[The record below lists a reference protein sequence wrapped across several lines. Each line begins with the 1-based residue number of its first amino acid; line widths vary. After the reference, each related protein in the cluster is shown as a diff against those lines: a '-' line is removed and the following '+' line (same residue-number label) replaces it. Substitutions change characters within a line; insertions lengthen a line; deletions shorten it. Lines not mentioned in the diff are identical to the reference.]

1 MRESLRIAVV
11 VLAGLTLLAGVAYPL
26 VVTALAQ
33 VVFPVQADGSLIVVG
48 GETVGSALIGQS
60 YSRPDHFWGRPSATA
75 SFPCNAASS
84 GGSNLGPLNPA
95 LGERVRS
102 RIAELRRND
111 PGLGA
116 VPVDLVTSSG
126 SGLDPHLGPASAEVQ
141 ATRVAKARGMS
152 EDKVRGLVS
161 RYTEGR
167 QLGLLGE
174 PRVNVLLLNL
184 ALDEASA
191 RP

>member
-1 MRESLRIAVV
+1 MLAILTVLTGAV
-11 VLAGLTLLAGVAYPL
+11 YPL
-26 VVTALAQ
+26 VVTAVAQ
-33 VVFPVQADGSLIVVG
+33 IVFPTQANGSLVFRDG
-48 GETVGSALIGQS
+48 RPVGSSLIGQGFS
-60 YSRPDHFWGRPSATA
+60 GPQYFWGRPSATA
-75 SFPCNAASS
+75 PTPYNAASS

-95 LGERVRS
+95 LSRRVQS